1 MVIRWLLTSQV
12 KSSPP
17 QVFMLPRYNTRLRF
31 FLLFHLFHGQSGRK
45 LQVIESLLNKQ
56 QDFRYH
62 SLLWHK
68 WCKTS
73 YESSFLQLRLFKSII
88 LATVKLILAS
98 TTIKCEKDRILSFLL
113 SERTKK
119 KLYDVADG
127 QRWHIQNIK
136 AANSSSLVMDAKRL
150 QANRL

>member
-1 MVIRWLLTSQV
+1 MWLLKCSGLLLGCPRWLLDDCLLA
-12 KSSPP
+12 KSKVPP
-17 QVFMLPRYNTRLRF
+17 QVFMLPRYQYTTQV
-31 FLLFHLFHGQSGRK
+31 FHLFHGQSGRK

-62 SLLWHK
+62 SLMWHK

-127 QRWHIQNIK
+127 QR
-136 AANSSSLVMDAKRL
+136 
-150 QANRL
+150 